1 MMDLG
6 CLFGVLVASGAFE
19 EVVLDSGVFLVAMA
33 GVVWV
38 LIEQVVQLV
47 GLMCLSVRFEVAKQ
61 HWCPV
66 PWC

>member
-1 MMDLG
+1 MDWVV
-6 CLFGVLVASGAFE
+6 FVGVHLASGAFE
-19 EVVLDSGVFLVAMA
+19 QVVLGAGVFVVVMV

-38 LIEQVVQLV
+38 LVEQVVQLV

-66 PWC
+66 SWC

>member
-1 MMDLG
+1 MMDSVV
-6 CLFGVLVASGAFE
+6 FVGVVLASGPFE
-19 EVVLDSGVFLVAMA
+19 QVVLGAVVFVVAMA

-38 LIEQVVQLV
+38 LIEQAVQLV